1 MFIKKNSLKLRENLN
16 FNLRNDCTKSRVQIK
31 ERLYKNQ
38 NWQLYITL
46 LRSLLPTAVWPSGQ
60 RR

>member
-1 MFIKKNSLKLRENLN
+1 MQIFPYKHVYKKNSLKLRENLN

-46 LRSLLPTAVWPSGQ
+46 LRSL
-60 RR
+60 